1 MKARRKPSHKLAF
14 FFLSLSAFWNI
25 CQHQSLQEAE
35 ENLVVEEEDGKVF
48 E

>member
-25 CQHQSLQEAE
+25 CQHQRQAE
-35 ENLVVEEEDGKVF
+35 ENLVEEEEDGKLF

>member
-14 FFLSLSAFWNI
+14 FLPFSLCFLEYLST
-25 CQHQSLQEAE
+25 SELAE

>member
-14 FFLSLSAFWNI
+14 FLPFSLSAFWNI
-25 CQHQSLQEAE
+25 CQHQRQAE
-35 ENLVVEEEDGKVF
+35 ENLVEEEDGKLF

>member
-14 FFLSLSAFWNI
+14 FFFLSPSAFWNI
-25 CQHQSLQEAE
+25 CQHQRQAE
-35 ENLVVEEEDGKVF
+35 ENLVEEEEDGKLF